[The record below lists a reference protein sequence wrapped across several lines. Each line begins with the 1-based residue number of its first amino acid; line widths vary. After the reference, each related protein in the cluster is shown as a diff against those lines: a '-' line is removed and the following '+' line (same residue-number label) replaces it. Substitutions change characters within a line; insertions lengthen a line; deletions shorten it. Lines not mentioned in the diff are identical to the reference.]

1 MESAHRCVCK
11 LPLVSAFISKMCEI
25 KPRMHLS
32 LQTATYTLLIR
43 GPPPTIYQLPP
54 RNLRTSYCRCE
65 ELGTRAR
72 SARPAL
78 AGIAG

>member
-43 GPPPTIYQLPP
+43 DPPPTIYQLPP
-54 RNLRTSYCRCE
+54 AIAPLGVGLARRMRTRFGLASRRC
-65 ELGTRAR
+65 
-72 SARPAL
+72 S
-78 AGIAG
+78 